1 MPPNCGASE
10 NCSLTVDVILQSSD
24 GKQLGA
30 HSKNLELFTDA
41 FPVAGS
47 TLPPHDEEIVK
58 LTESAEILRFVLSYT
73 HNTPPPDLSS
83 LDLDTLLLL
92 GEVVIKKYGMYLAGE
107 CVNKEV
113 NLRISNSPPLK
124 ILAYKTGVSDFSL
137 IDETAQKTMDSPL
150 EDALSILDPSV
161 FRVWIQYREKWQ
173 KLTLHYQKLVS
184 NLAAYFLVTRGTVM
198 PEIAGIIGL
207 PSLSTYSTALS
218 IFKTIYPTKM
228 PIPHSGDREI
238 HAVLN
243 QFPRWKDFQ

>member
-1 MPPNCGASE
+1 MYDIIANNRQGMGVKRTIFFRPKVKYSKYLSRTTCCLATSFNPSTIQNLLDNRDLSPVNMPPKCRASE

-47 TLPPHDEEIVK
+47 TLPPHDGEVVK
-58 LTESAEILRFVLSYT
+58 LTESAEILRLVLSYT

-124 ILAYKTGVSDFSL
+124 ILAYKTRVSDFSL

-161 FRVWIQYREKWQ
+161 FRVW
-173 KLTLHYQKLVS
+173 V
-184 NLAAYFLVTRGTVM
+184 
-198 PEIAGIIGL
+198 
-207 PSLSTYSTALS
+207 
-218 IFKTIYPTKM
+218 
-228 PIPHSGDREI
+228 
-238 HAVLN
+238 
-243 QFPRWKDFQ
+243 